1 MTGFNAKDRRFAC
14 DPPEKIKRDLLEVFD
29 YQYPGKEISV
39 VTTTEEF
46 TSVCPSS
53 GLPDFGKVTLEY
65 VPAEKVIELRS
76 LKYYL
81 LQYRNVGIYYEHLV
95 NKLLDDFATACSPKT
110 MTVTIDFTTRG
121 GLRTSVKARFPR

>member
-1 MTGFNAKDRRFAC
+1 MFNARDKKFEC
-14 DPPEKIKRDLLEVFD
+14 EPPEKVKRDVLEVFD

-46 TSVCPSS
+46 TSVCPFS

-65 VPAEKVIELRS
+65 VPDAKVIELRS

-81 LQYRNVGIYYEHLV
+81 LQYRNVGIYYEHLA
-95 NKLLDDFATACSPKT
+95 NKLLDDFVATCAPKR

-121 GLRTSVKARFPR
+121 GLRTSVKAQYPR

>member
-1 MTGFNAKDRRFAC
+1 MFQAKDKKLEC
-14 DPPEKIKRDLLEVFD
+14 EPPEKVKRDLLEVFD

-46 TSVCPSS
+46 TSVCPFS

-65 VPAEKVIELRS
+65 VPGEKVIELRS

-95 NKLLDDFATACSPKT
+95 NKLLDDFVATCSPKT

-121 GLRTSVKARFPR
+121 GLCTSVKAQHPR